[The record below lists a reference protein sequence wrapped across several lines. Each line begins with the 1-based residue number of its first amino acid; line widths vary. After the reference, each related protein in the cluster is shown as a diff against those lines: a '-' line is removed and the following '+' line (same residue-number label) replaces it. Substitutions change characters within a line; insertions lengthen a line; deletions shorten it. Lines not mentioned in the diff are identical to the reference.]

1 MIFKRQSHSRKGFT
15 LIELLV
21 VIAIIA
27 ILIALLLPAVQ
38 QAREAARRSTCKNNL
53 KQIGLAMH
61 NYHETHRIFPPG
73 AIAPG
78 CGCDAV
84 TGPAPGQ
91 ILNHTAYQMLLPYIE
106 QTALYNSYNFS
117 LPSGKSKYTGG
128 SGCTGT
134 APTTDQL
141 SLVTSPVPIFLC
153 PSDPGTTKG
162 TEDYAF
168 SQGKG
173 AQRTSYGFVSDR
185 SDPSWTNSWASTND
199 TAKGM
204 WGPNGAARMRDLTD
218 GTSNVLCMAE
228 TPLRKK
234 KYEDWNGPYWNAY
247 TYTYW
252 MNIPARGI
260 NRIYADADYPG
271 VHRNGAGSEH
281 EGGAHILLAD
291 GSVRFLSENVDQ
303 FSVLNALTSIG
314 GGEVIGDF

>member
-1 MIFKRQSHSRKGFT
+1 MSCKRQIVSRKGFT

-53 KQIGLAMH
+53 KQIGIAMH
-61 NYHETHRIFPPG
+61 NYHETHSIFPP
-73 AIAPG
+73 ATIAPG
-78 CGCDAV
+78 CNCDAV
-84 TGPAPGQ
+84 TAGQ
-91 ILNHTAYQMLLPYIE
+91 ILNHTAYQMILPYLE
-106 QTALYNSYNFS
+106 QSALYNSYNFS

-134 APTTDQL
+134 TPATDQL
-141 SLVTSPVPIFLC
+141 SVVTSPVSVFLC
-153 PSDPGTTKG
+153 PSDPGPTKG
-162 TEDYAF
+162 DEDYSF

-173 AQRTSYGFVSDR
+173 AQRTSYGLVADR
-185 SDPSWTNSWASTND
+185 SDPSWTKTLSSTSES
-199 TAKGM
+199 TKGM
-204 WGPNGAARMRDLTD
+204 WGPNGGARIRDLTD
-218 GTSNVLCMAE
+218 GTSNVMCMAE

-234 KYEDWNGPYWNAY
+234 KFEDWNGPYWNAY
-247 TYTYW
+247 TYTYY
-252 MNIPARGI
+252 MNIPARGL

-281 EGGAHILLAD
+281 VGGAHILLAD

-303 FSVLNALTSIG
+303 FAVLNALTSIG
-314 GGEVIGDF
+314 GGEVIGEF

>member
-1 MIFKRQSHSRKGFT
+1 MMFCERNIRRRKGFT

-38 QAREAARRSTCKNNL
+38 QAREAARRSTCKNNQ
-53 KQIGLAMH
+53 KQIGIAMH
-61 NYHETHRIFPPG
+61 NYHETHGIFPPG

-78 CGCDAV
+78 CNCDAI
-84 TGPAPGQ
+84 TGGQ
-91 ILNHTAYQMLLPYIE
+91 ILNHTAYQMILPFLE
-106 QTALYNSYNFS
+106 QSALYNSYNFS

-128 SGCTGT
+128 AGCTGAT
-134 APTTDQL
+134 PATDQL
-141 SLVTSPVPIFLC
+141 SVVTSPVAVFLC
-153 PSDPGTTKG
+153 PSDPGPRKG
-162 TEDYAF
+162 DEDYAF

-173 AQRTSYGFVSDR
+173 AQRTSYGLVSDR
-185 SDPSWTNSWASTND
+185 NDPSWTKTLAST
-199 TAKGM
+199 TESTKGM
-204 WGPNGAARMRDLTD
+204 WGPNGAARMRDLID
-218 GTSNVLCMAE
+218 GTSNVMCMIE

-234 KYEDWNGPYWNAY
+234 KFEDWNGPYWNAY

-252 MNIPARGI
+252 MYIPGRGI

-281 EGGAHILLAD
+281 EGGAHTLLAD

-303 FSVLNALTSIG
+303 FSVLNALTSMG
-314 GGEVIGDF
+314 GGEIIGEF